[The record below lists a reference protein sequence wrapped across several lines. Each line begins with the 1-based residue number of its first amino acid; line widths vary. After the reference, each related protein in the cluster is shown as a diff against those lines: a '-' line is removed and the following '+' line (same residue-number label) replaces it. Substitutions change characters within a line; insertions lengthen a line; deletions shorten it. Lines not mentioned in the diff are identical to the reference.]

1 MNDTALLKDLAFK
14 SRDNPQDRLALYV
27 ELLEAHIKSQDA
39 LLETFQQELDQILI
53 ELSQEQ
59 S

>member
-1 MNDTALLKDLAFK
+1 MNDTTLLKDLAFK

-27 ELLEAHIKSQDA
+27 ELLEAHIQSQDA

>member
-1 MNDTALLKDLAFK
+1 MKQLKDLAYQ
-14 SRDNPQDRLALYV
+14 SSSNPQEQLTSYV
-27 ELLEAHIKSQDA
+27 ELLEAHIQHQDR
-39 LLETFQQELDQILI
+39 LLETFQQEFDQILF

>member
-1 MNDTALLKDLAFK
+1 MKQLKDLAFK
-14 SRDNPQDRLALYV
+14 SSKNPQDQIACYV
-27 ELLEAHIKSQDA
+27 ELLEAHIETQNQ

>member
-27 ELLEAHIKSQDA
+27 ELLEAHIQSQDA
-39 LLETFQQELDQILI
+39 LLELCQQELDQIFI
-53 ELSQEQ
+53 ELTQEQ
-59 S
+59 L

>member
-14 SRDNPQDRLALYV
+14 SRDNPQDRLTLYV
-27 ELLEAHIKSQDA
+27 ELLEAHIQSQDA

-53 ELSQEQ
+53 ELTKEQ

>member
-1 MNDTALLKDLAFK
+1 MKQLKDLAFK
-14 SRDNPQDRLALYV
+14 SRNHPQERLALYV
-27 ELLEAHIKSQDA
+27 ELLEAHIKHQDD
-39 LLETFQQELDQILI
+39 LLATFQQELDQILI